1 MGLLSECHTVYF
13 SIHPS
18 PAGCYLLRVMTVR
31 STCLI
36 VQLIDFGM
44 ALLQPPGTWPSCTS
58 TSSSGVRGTSGSS
71 PGHRR
76 RSGCSAVQTVHPA
89 VPSSASPRQRGCAC
103 GPRRSSSSSSGGST
117 ASGSFRAASSSSTSS
132 SEADD
137 DDDDEAAEVV
147 LEIVGTE
154 CFVAPEVLVEQRYS
168 PAVE

>member
-1 MGLLSECHTVYF
+1 MSTFLSEYIFILIFILCTSPYYF
-13 SIHPS
+13 VP
-18 PAGCYLLRVMTVR
+18 LL
-31 STCLI
+31 

-76 RSGCSAVQTVHPA
+76 RSGCSAVQGVRPAA
-89 VPSSASPRQRGCAC
+89 VPSSASQRPRGRVGC
-103 GPRRSSSSSSGGST
+103 PRRSSSSSSRGNG

-137 DDDDEAAEVV
+137 DDDDDAAEVV
-147 LEIVGTE
+147 SEIVGTE
-154 CFVAPEVLVEQRYS
+154 CFVAPEVLEEQCYS